1 MKTQDEECKCVDLPT
16 GERICD
22 PIDSQLTIKEA
33 MLYTDCNNNYYYN
46 PGEYVKSQDEECKCI
61 KLPTGEKICDP
72 IGCQLTI
79 KEATLYYKY
88 SLQ

>member
-33 MLYTDCNNNYYYN
+33 MLY
-46 PGEYVKSQDEECKCI
+46 I
-61 KLPTGEKICDP
+61 
-72 IGCQLTI
+72 LTAI
-79 KEATLYYKY
+79 IIIITI
-88 SLQ
+88 QVNM